1 VVTFIGSGLM
11 LVGAF
16 FMLVAAV
23 GVVRM
28 PDLFSRMHS
37 STKSATLGVG
47 CLLLGAALHFGD
59 VAIAAR
65 ALAIVVFMLVTA
77 PVAAHM
83 IGRAAYI
90 SGVPLWKG
98 TLSDDLHG
106 QYNPETHALASS
118 PDHDSGALEPGPAEP
133 PDLAG

>member
-1 VVTFIGSGLM
+1 VAVIIGSWLM
-11 LVGAF
+11 LIGAT
-16 FMLVAAV
+16 FMLVAAL

-47 CLLLGAALHFGD
+47 FLMLGAALHFGD
-59 VAIAAR
+59 IAVAAR
-65 ALAIVVFMLVTA
+65 ALAVVVFLFMTA

-83 IGRAAYI
+83 IGRAAYL

-98 TLSDDLHG
+98 TLSDDLKG
-106 QYNPETHALASS
+106 QYNPQTHVLASS
-118 PDHDSGALEPGPAEP
+118 PEPGQPEP
-133 PDLAG
+133 DTSSADEA